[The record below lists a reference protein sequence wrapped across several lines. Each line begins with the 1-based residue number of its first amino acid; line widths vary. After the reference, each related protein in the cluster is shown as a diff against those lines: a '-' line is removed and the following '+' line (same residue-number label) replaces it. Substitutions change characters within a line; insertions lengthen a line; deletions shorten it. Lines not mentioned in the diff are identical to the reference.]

1 MNKQS
6 PTNEEYVLCPHCN
19 ESQYIEP
26 VTAVYPESEELD
38 RLFDSTL
45 NRFQCSACEQ
55 DFPVKVPVLFRD
67 EEKNVLVYY
76 IPAEDRKDWQ
86 AAEKQMEQTL
96 KQVFSNLPE
105 DELPHCRLTLTYR
118 GFIEKT
124 ALFINGFDDRVIEYL
139 KYQLFKDEQRQL
151 DPFRTEM
158 LYNFSQQDD
167 NNLNFLLFDRETGSA
182 ASALDVPKEL
192 YDELAE
198 SILKD
203 EDIKN
208 EMEEMFSGY
217 FINVE
222 KLFGLC

>member
-1 MNKQS
+1 MNNQS
-6 PTNEEYVLCPHCN
+6 STNEEYASCPHCN
-19 ESQYIEP
+19 ASQCIEP
-26 VTAVYPESEELD
+26 VTAVYPDSEELD
-38 RLFDSTL
+38 SLFNGTL

-55 DFPVKVPVLFRD
+55 KFSVKVPVLFRD
-67 EEKNVLVYY
+67 EENHALVYY

-86 AAEKQMEQTL
+86 EAENQMDKVL
-96 KQVFSNLPE
+96 KQVFSNLPD

-124 ALFINGFDDRVIEYL
+124 SLLMNGFDDRVIEYL

-151 DPFRTEM
+151 DPYRTEM
-158 LYNFSQQDD
+158 LYNFSQQDE
-167 NNLNFLLFDRETGSA
+167 NYLNFLLFDRETGSS

-203 EDIKN
+203 EDVKN
-208 EMEEMFSGY
+208 ELEEMFSGY